1 MLRSLLFKS
10 LLLTLFVGFLGG
22 CYYDVEE
29 ELYPGFCNT
38 EQVNYQ
44 DVILPLME
52 LRCSLPGCHVVGGNG
67 NGVFTNYGELKA
79 TVDNGSLVREVFVLG
94 TMPQNG
100 SLSRCELDQLQ
111 VWVDA
116 GAPEF

>member
-1 MLRSLLFKS
+1 MWKDLITKM
-10 LLLTLFVGFLGG
+10 TFVALVAGVFSG

-52 LRCSLPGCHVVGGNG
+52 LRCSVPGCHVVGGNG
-67 NGVFTNYGELKA
+67 NGVFTNFGELKA
-79 TVDNGSLVREVFVLG
+79 AVDNGTLVNEVFVFG
-94 TMPQNG
+94 TMPVTG
-100 SLSRCELDQLQ
+100 SLTTCELDQLQ
-111 VWVDA
+111 AWVDA
-116 GAPEF
+116 GAPE